1 MLSRVRRENQKLA
14 VNGTGI
20 NAVQSISFGY
30 ETSASPINSLGL
42 EQIIYAPNSPQTASI
57 SVESLLVHDDFFL
70 QFTGELPFSGQ
81 VDYKSQTTKFTEAY
95 LSSYSSSCS
104 VGEIP
109 TLGMQAEIY
118 GELGTGNFFD
128 FGATT
133 PHDTEL
139 KIAGYNSISINLD
152 EFNTNRVLSYSLDIQ
167 TPRTPVYAFNDKSPS
182 EVVSDSPLDVTM
194 QFSIEVDDYKI
205 KNMRFIPEETVF
217 KDVSLIINENNSTSN
232 IQTFSFSDMIL
243 VSEQYSADSNSNVQ
257 INFTM
262 KGAIL
267 R

>member
-1 MLSRVRRENQKLA
+1 
-14 VNGTGI
+14 
-20 NAVQSISFGY
+20 
-30 ETSASPINSLGL
+30 
-42 EQIIYAPNSPQTASI
+42 
-57 SVESLLVHDDFFL
+57 
-70 QFTGELPFSGQ
+70 
-81 VDYKSQTTKFTEAY
+81 
-95 LSSYSSSCS
+95 
-104 VGEIP
+104 
-109 TLGMQAEIY
+109 MQAEIY
-118 GELGTGNFFD
+118 GELGTGDFFD